1 MSVGVQMLKGYST
14 ILSGTKLAPLSASKY
29 IYIVSPTRGRGRLL
43 RGRLL
48 LLYIPNIDISM
59 QDAGHIVEMVMNYPV
74 GLGIVAREK
83 ARSGAPG
90 S

>member
-29 IYIVSPTRGRGRLL
+29 IYIVSPTRG